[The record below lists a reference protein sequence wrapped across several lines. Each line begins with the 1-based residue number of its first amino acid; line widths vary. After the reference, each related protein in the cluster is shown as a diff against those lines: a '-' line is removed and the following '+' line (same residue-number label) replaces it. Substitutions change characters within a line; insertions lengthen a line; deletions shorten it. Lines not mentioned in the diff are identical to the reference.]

1 MYVALH
7 GDEFRLVV
15 LIDDRWCAGGLG
27 LVPFAIDFGKWMNV
41 VRGLVVID
49 DLKLLIHLERKDVRN
64 ILAAFLVEGC
74 CLTRRGVVGSAGGDV
89 YDDIFEAVVRASDNR
104 FRRYWSG
111 VLLGA
116 ARLLGHIDGLRLCGS
131 SFVGGFSADRAAA
144 SAGVQQL
151 GGENQRDRS
160 DG

>member
-49 DLKLLIHLERKDVRN
+49 DLKLLIHLERKDVREV
-64 ILAAFLVEGC
+64 LAAFLIEGC
-74 CLTRRGVVGSAGGDV
+74 GLGGRGIVWSAGGNV
-89 YDDIFEAVVRASDNR
+89 HDDICEAVVRAS
-104 FRRYWSG
+104 
-111 VLLGA
+111 
-116 ARLLGHIDGLRLCGS
+116 
-131 SFVGGFSADRAAA
+131 
-144 SAGVQQL
+144 
-151 GGENQRDRS
+151 
-160 DG
+160 